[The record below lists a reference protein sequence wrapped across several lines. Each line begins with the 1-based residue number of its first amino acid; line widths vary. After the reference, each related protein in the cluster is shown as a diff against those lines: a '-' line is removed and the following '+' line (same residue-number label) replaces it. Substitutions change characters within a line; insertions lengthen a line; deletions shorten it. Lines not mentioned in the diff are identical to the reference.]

1 MKFSRG
7 QGQELW
13 KMLDSFWL
21 VVEDL
26 ILLMERGQLISL
38 SWGRLEKGMN
48 WEIARAHWGE
58 EVRDLGESLIV

>member
-7 QGQELW
+7 LGQGLS

-38 SWGRLEKGMN
+38 FWGHLEKGMN
-48 WEIARAHWGE
+48 WEIAKSHWEE
-58 EVRDLGESLIV
+58 EVRDLEESLIV